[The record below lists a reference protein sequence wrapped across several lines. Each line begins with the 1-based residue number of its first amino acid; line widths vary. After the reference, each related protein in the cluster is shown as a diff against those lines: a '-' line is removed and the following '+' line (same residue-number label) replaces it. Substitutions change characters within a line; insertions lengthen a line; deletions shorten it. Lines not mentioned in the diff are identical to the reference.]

1 MSRYKLINGDC
12 VSVLGGV
19 PDKSVDLIITDPPYL
34 HVKGGMKS
42 KKYNTGTWKSES
54 KMNTKL
60 SDFGEDKIFEFLD
73 LAKTKLK
80 KLNIYVF
87 CSKLQLVYY
96 FKWISQNKNCKYD
109 LLVWDKVKYSMKS
122 TKFFTSDIE
131 YIIRIYESGVSLN
144 KIMLEDGSKSDI
156 RYYLKRKAFEQ
167 PRDKTKHETIKPLEM
182 IEQFVLLSSNKNDI
196 VLDCFMGSGTTGIAS
211 IKNDRR
217 FIGIEIDKT
226 YFDIAKNRLQDYEN
240 DLTEVA

>member
-1 MSRYKLINGDC
+1 MSKYKLINGDC
-12 VSVLGGV
+12 ISTLQQM
-19 PDKSVDLIITDPPYL
+19 PDKSIDLLLTDPPYL

-42 KKYNTGTWKSES
+42 KKYNTGTWKAES

-196 VLDCFMGSGTTGIAS
+196 VLDCFMGSGTTAIACLNNNRQFLGFELSKEYADKS
-211 IKNDRR
+211 IER
-217 FIGIEIDKT
+217 IENHEKSI
-226 YFDIAKNRLQDYEN
+226 L
-240 DLTEVA
+240 EVA